1 MFPDDAIL
9 QVLGRAH
16 PMVLHLPIG
25 LLTGLA
31 ALELWSAWTTKKDTA
46 PSARGPAAVVLWL
59 GVFATLA
66 AAASGLVL
74 AEEGTHAGT
83 GVSIH
88 RTLGLV
94 FTAVLCV
101 AACCHALG
109 FRAAYL
115 RLLVVGLLVM
125 LPAGH
130 FGAALTHGERFLY
143 APLLARQ
150 ADAVAPFA
158 ADPFAGEQDAGP
170 TFATHIAPVLDAR
183 CVSCHGAD
191 ARKGGLRLD
200 SVEAISS
207 GGSSGPALVAGDPA
221 SSPLLSRMRLP
232 IDHDERMPP
241 ASKTQPTPAE
251 IDLIED
257 WITAGAPAQDEFEA
271 RGGPLPPPPPA
282 GPDAR
287 TPLPRAPHA
296 EPPDLERLVAAF
308 VHVSRVEPGAPNLWV
323 DLAPIA
329 ATIDDD
335 RFIELVGPVTPSL
348 GELHAA
354 RTDIGDP
361 ALAELARAEALTTLD
376 LSWTGIGPE
385 GLASLVTLPNL
396 RVLRVVGTGIG
407 DESVATL
414 ARMPALRAVYLWRT
428 RMTADGIAALRSER
442 PDLAIDRGADGAE
455 AIETEGELAFT
466 SDRALPG
473 EPAATPRA
481 ISLAP
486 VNNRCPVSGAPVDPS
501 HAIVFEGRVVGFC
514 CPNCLKSFVDD
525 PSAFADAIEVD

>member
-1 MFPDDAIL
+1 
-9 QVLGRAH
+9 
-16 PMVLHLPIG
+16 
-25 LLTGLA
+25 
-31 ALELWSAWTTKKDTA
+31 
-46 PSARGPAAVVLWL
+46 
-59 GVFATLA
+59 
-66 AAASGLVL
+66 
-74 AEEGTHAGT
+74 
-83 GVSIH
+83 
-88 RTLGLV
+88 
-94 FTAVLCV
+94 
-101 AACCHALG
+101 
-109 FRAAYL
+109 
-115 RLLVVGLLVM
+115 
-125 LPAGH
+125 
-130 FGAALTHGERFLY
+130 
-143 APLLARQ
+143 
-150 ADAVAPFA
+150 
-158 ADPFAGEQDAGP
+158 
-170 TFATHIAPVLDAR
+170 
-183 CVSCHGAD
+183 
-191 ARKGGLRLD
+191 
-200 SVEAISS
+200 
-207 GGSSGPALVAGDPA
+207 
-221 SSPLLSRMRLP
+221 
-232 IDHDERMPP
+232 
-241 ASKTQPTPAE
+241 
-251 IDLIED
+251 
-257 WITAGAPAQDEFEA
+257 
-271 RGGPLPPPPPA
+271 
-282 GPDAR
+282 
-287 TPLPRAPHA
+287 
-296 EPPDLERLVAAF
+296 VAAF

-329 ATIDDD
+329 TTVDDD

-481 ISLAP
+481 ISLAS

-525 PSAFADAIEVD
+525 PSAFADAIEAD